1 MNEFIDKDIES
12 GPQKI
17 DKIEE
22 NKLEKIEY
30 TYTDEKLALKFLM
43 INFEHQ
49 QNLSYKDSITIDDR
63 LEHLFDV
70 YINDNLK
77 NNNLERNKYLIK
89 LFLDV
94 YCNVDDITY
103 HIKFD
108 DFNKFNNT
116 FYFSGNEQDVIGF
129 KNYLIKGLIDWYHN
143 RKKIK
148 FSSEIEE
155 EVEVWLIHLLY

>member
-1 MNEFIDKDIES
+1 MIKSLSDTKEFKDKDIES
-12 GPQKI
+12 GPLII
-17 DKIEE
+17 DKKEE

-30 TYTDEKLALKFLM
+30 TSIDEKLALKLLM
-43 INFEHQ
+43 INFEYQ
-49 QNLSYKDSITIDDR
+49 QKFFYKDSITIDDR

-70 YINDNLK
+70 YINKDLK

-94 YCNVDDITY
+94 YCNVDVITY

-108 DFNKFNNT
+108 HFDEFNNT

-129 KNYLIKGLIDWYHN
+129 KNYLIKGLID
-143 RKKIK
+143 
-148 FSSEIEE
+148 
-155 EVEVWLIHLLY
+155 